1 MNNVTLQHIFG
12 KRLKSFRKIRGL
24 TQSELSEKSGVS
36 LEYISKIERGLASPS
51 FHIIDELAKA
61 LEVGAMAFFA
71 EENPACILHLRE
83 INHRIKNNYQI
94 IANLL
99 SLGRD
104 KAESAKGAR
113 TFEAIRTRVVSMS
126 ATHDLLAEMQNE
138 PADFGVFL
146 HKLFL
151 RLKEAFGAEH
161 VEIEF
166 DIDEGKLPPPTA
178 FALGLAANEL
188 FCNVLKHSDFNLD
201 GRKVKTAL
209 KIDGR
214 KGLLT
219 IQNPAQGEPYPE
231 KSELPCAGMSIVKSI
246 VNDQLHGE
254 FKFTTGS
261 HAVAEISF
269 PIHFP
274 A

>member
-1 MNNVTLQHIFG
+1 MFG
-12 KRLKSFRKIRGL
+12 KRLKSFRKFRGL
-24 TQSELSEKSGVS
+24 TQSELSEISGVS

-61 LEVGAMAFFA
+61 LEVGPMAFFA
-71 EENPACILHLRE
+71 EEHPAFTLHLRE

-99 SLGRD
+99 LLGRD
-104 KAESAKGAR
+104 KAGSSRDAS
-113 TFEAIRTRVVSMS
+113 TFDKIRTRVISMS
-126 ATHDLLAEMQNE
+126 ATHDLLAEMQTE
-138 PADFGVFL
+138 ASDFSVFL

-151 RLKEAFGAEH
+151 RLKEAFGAEN
-161 VEIEF
+161 VEIDFILE
-166 DIDEGKLPPPTA
+166 EAKLPPPTA

-188 FCNVLKHSDFNLD
+188 FSNVLKHSDFHLD
-201 GRKVKTAL
+201 GQKVKVEF
-209 KIDGR
+209 KNHGR
-214 KGLLT
+214 TGRL
-219 IQNPAQGEPYPE
+219 IVQNPSHGRAAPE
-231 KSELPCAGMSIVKSI
+231 EGDLPCAGMSIVKGI

-261 HAVAEISF
+261 HAVAEIFF
-269 PIHFP
+269 PIPFS